1 MNDLITNGTEIK
13 QRIISEI
20 TKATQCVYVAVA
32 WFTDRDIAN
41 AIINAK
47 NKNVIVDVILSSNSN
62 NEEVIRMLKVANISV
77 HAFDTGDSRGLMHH
91 KFCLFDNKISING
104 SFNFSYNASRN
115 NVENIVVSDDTALYA
130 QFLTE
135 FEQLKYNIDNNI
147 AVNSVT
153 QPIINM
159 PQTPITNPV
168 DSFSQQLHNLVYLS
182 AQINTDD
189 YRNQGY
195 KKSEESNGSPEI
207 FKSEYNNIKE
217 QIRIFTIDDSLS
229 SKKNVLAS
237 NISNAF
243 ENRKVD
249 IEAEK
254 QNEINTIKNNIELEK
269 KHLTD
274 KISSI
279 KQDKLVLESGN
290 QNTGEK
296 GLLQINKEIEKIKIE
311 NRTLEQ
317 SFVVKKFAG
326 VGTISVSIFL
336 AICLFYLSIFFASA
350 LYKVFFEGNVIQAAL
365 TAGGTPSLPQIIDAN
380 AIVKI
385 FKQQGTLFGVISAL
399 IFLFPIALTNLKIL
413 GSKNKIVNVICFWIG
428 LVIFDI
434 LVSGMVAI
442 NTNKI
447 ESLLHG
453 EKSTL
458 QFWEVVKLGE
468 FYLIFIFGMLP
479 LFITHYLIN
488 YITNAYQKSE
498 KDLVDAEKS
507 KKMQILEIEMIE
519 LNSDK
524 ENLTTKMKAMEESI
538 KELSDKILSL
548 EKEMNVNQNQIDNK
562 YAELLKN
569 TKNIYEEYNAKIIS
583 GRIFTDVILES
594 IISAYKT
601 GFIDYLPEFYAE
613 NEVAKR
619 IREIDQVIST
629 NN

>member
-47 NKNVIVDVILSSNSN
+47 NKHVIVDVILSSNSN

-147 AVNSVT
+147 AVNSVS

-159 PQTPITNPV
+159 PQHPITNPV

-195 KKSEESNGSPEI
+195 KKSKESNGSPEI
-207 FKSEYNNIKE
+207 FKAEYNNIKE
-217 QIRIFTIDDSLS
+217 QIRIYTIDDSLS

-254 QNEINTIKNNIELEK
+254 QSEINTIKNNIELEK
-269 KHLTD
+269 KAFD
-274 KISSI
+274 R
-279 KQDKLVLESGN
+279 
-290 QNTGEK
+290 QNF
-296 GLLQINKEIEKIKIE
+296 IN
-311 NRTLEQ
+311 
-317 SFVVKKFAG
+317 
-326 VGTISVSIFL
+326 
-336 AICLFYLSIFFASA
+336 
-350 LYKVFFEGNVIQAAL
+350 
-365 TAGGTPSLPQIIDAN
+365 
-380 AIVKI
+380 
-385 FKQQGTLFGVISAL
+385 
-399 IFLFPIALTNLKIL
+399 
-413 GSKNKIVNVICFWIG
+413 
-428 LVIFDI
+428 
-434 LVSGMVAI
+434 
-442 NTNKI
+442 
-447 ESLLHG
+447 
-453 EKSTL
+453 
-458 QFWEVVKLGE
+458 
-468 FYLIFIFGMLP
+468 
-479 LFITHYLIN
+479 
-488 YITNAYQKSE
+488 
-498 KDLVDAEKS
+498 
-507 KKMQILEIEMIE
+507 
-519 LNSDK
+519 
-524 ENLTTKMKAMEESI
+524 
-538 KELSDKILSL
+538 
-548 EKEMNVNQNQIDNK
+548 
-562 YAELLKN
+562 
-569 TKNIYEEYNAKIIS
+569 
-583 GRIFTDVILES
+583 
-594 IISAYKT
+594 
-601 GFIDYLPEFYAE
+601 
-613 NEVAKR
+613 
-619 IREIDQVIST
+619 
-629 NN
+629 